1 MIKFTLRLVG
11 RSSAWVAPTLVY
23 LIWIA
28 VTIGGGSVAL
38 SNAPGL
44 FYASV
49 VWSTWMT
56 VSTGN
61 LDTDEH
67 RDLLAAAC
75 GSATR
80 LHAQRSVSVLVLSLP
95 ACVTVSAVTVA
106 ASVSDNVVHDWLV
119 CALMAMSGS
128 LLGTSF
134 GTLLHRPILRHRG
147 LTVLISALLIIVAV
161 VSPTSIWAL
170 DFAESGNTAAAA
182 FITIAI
188 GLWCAASIST
198 ASLFAAARSG

>member
-1 MIKFTLRLVG
+1 MIRFTLRLVG
-11 RSSAWVAPTLVY
+11 RSSAWLAPTLVS

-28 VTIGGGSVAL
+28 VTIGGRSPAL

-49 VWSTWMT
+49 VWSSWMT
-56 VSTGN
+56 ISTGN

-67 RDLLAAAC
+67 RDLLAAAS

-80 LHAQRSVSVLVLSLP
+80 LHAQRSMSVLVLSLP
-95 ACVTVSAVTVA
+95 ACITASAVTVA
-106 ASVSDNVVHDWLV
+106 ASVSDNVARDWLV

-134 GTLLHRPILRHRG
+134 GTLLHRPLLRHRG
-147 LTVLISALLIIVAV
+147 LTVLFSALLIIVAV
-161 VSPTSIWAL
+161 VSPTSIWVL
-170 DFAESGNTAAAA
+170 DYAESGNTAAAVV
-182 FITIAI
+182 ITITI
-188 GLWCAASIST
+188 GLWCAAAIST
-198 ASLFAAARSG
+198 ASLIAAARAR